1 MKFFNKLIVSLFV
14 ISTSYIGAQTPGFNY
29 QAIILNNAQIQIPGS
44 DIKENQVPLGLEKVV
59 LRFTIENE
67 KGIEYIEEHPITTD
81 ENGMISL
88 IVGEGTPI
96 SSNFSAILWDGKLKY
111 LNVEINILNSNKG
124 FVLLDNQKILY
135 IPHPTQGSNVKIV
148 DTIGDLNPPYK
159 KGDLIWVKSFGL
171 NKNPTLMIWDGANWV
186 PVSDDYDPT
195 NELGLLVATNNADR
209 DTKIPSPKTGD
220 QVWNKI
226 CGCIQIFN
234 ATSWVDIGQDI
245 GKNIAI
251 SNGLTKTGNLIEFGG
266 LLTKPTEVTTNSSNT
281 LSIKGLEPDVLNDQ
295 NEIVVV
301 NSSTG
306 VLKKVAT
313 NSLVKVE
320 VILIVASNGQKRF
333 SVPFSITIPQK
344 INVYRNGVRID
355 FIPVNN
361 TTIELESEA
370 ICYQK
375 DEIRI
380 VQFY

>member
-1 MKFFNKLIVSLFV
+1 
-14 ISTSYIGAQTPGFNY
+14 
-29 QAIILNNAQIQIPGS
+29 
-44 DIKENQVPLGLEKVV
+44 
-59 LRFTIENE
+59 
-67 KGIEYIEEHPITTD
+67 
-81 ENGMISL
+81 
-88 IVGEGTPI
+88 
-96 SSNFSAILWDGKLKY
+96 
-111 LNVEINILNSNKG
+111 
-124 FVLLDNQKILY
+124 
-135 IPHPTQGSNVKIV
+135 V

>member
-1 MKFFNKLIVSLFV
+1 MKFFNKLLVSLFV
-14 ISTSYIGAQTPGFNY
+14 LSTSYISAQTPGFNY

-44 DIKENQVPLGLEKVV
+44 DVKENQVPLGLEKVV

-111 LNVEINILNSNKG
+111 LNVEINILKNNKG

-135 IPHPTQGSNVKIV
+135 LPHPTQGSNVKIV
-148 DTIGDLNPPYK
+148 NTIGELNPPYK

-171 NKNPTLMIWDGANWV
+171 NKNPTLMIWEGANWV

-226 CGCIQIFN
+226 CGCIQLYN
-234 ATSWVDIGQDI
+234 ATSWLDIGQDL
-245 GKNIAI
+245 GKNITI
-251 SNGLTKTGNLIEFGG
+251 SNGLTKNVNQIEFGG
-266 LLTKPTEVTTNSSNT
+266 LLTKPTEIITTSYNT
-281 LSIKGLEPDVLNDQ
+281 LAIKGLEPDVLNDQ
-295 NEIVVV
+295 NEIIVV

-306 VLKKVAT
+306 VLKKVTA
-313 NSLVKVE
+313 NSIVKEE

-333 SVPFSITIPQK
+333 NVPYPLTNPQK

-355 FIPVNN
+355 FMAINS
-361 TTIELESEA
+361 TTIELEPEA